1 MALLTHRGWLAN
13 RVTTVIAAWIIAM
26 GTIFSAVQ
34 AAAPTVTHL
43 YPWGLQQGTTE
54 EITVQGSWT
63 KWPLKV
69 AGEFPDGLK
78 IKSLETAG
86 KLSVETS
93 AEVRAGVYHF
103 RLFDGEGATKVI
115 PLIVG
120 AVPEFREKEPNGNPG
135 EGTQVALPA
144 VINGQLKES
153 ADVDIVLVDLAEG
166 ETLSLLLVA
175 NNILGVAMDAIIQVC
190 DSRGFVL
197 AQNDDERGLD
207 PQLSY
212 TAKRTGMVQVRIFA
226 FPEATNSSIAFSS
239 NADYVYRLTATT
251 KRLLDFCLPL
261 SVSAEAV
268 DLQLQGTGF
277 AKESLLQWTG
287 AVEMPYVSLAGV
299 PGIVYV
305 PLTAGNVVV
314 ATQQSSIESPQVV
327 VLPASISGIIE
338 QREDQDV
345 FLLESLQK
353 GESVVVGL
361 FARSLGFPTD
371 PLVEI
376 YDSSGKLLSTQDDK
390 DRATRDPAF
399 TYKIPADGAYQIRIR
414 DLHRVGGPRYAYRME
429 VAKLKPSVKLTLG
442 SGEFVKS
449 GEKLEIEV
457 AIARLG
463 GFADE
468 LMIDIDGLPEGV
480 SIEAVKS
487 AGSGDS
493 SKKVKLVLTGKW
505 PLFSVPIRIVGTW
518 NAGQSQVHAEYAVAK
533 LIIARTDP
541 WLTSVP
547 AK

>member
-1 MALLTHRGWLAN
+1 MALLTHRSWLAY
-13 RVTTVIAAWIIAM
+13 RVTTVMATWFIAI
-26 GTIFSAVQ
+26 GLVSTVVQ
-34 AAAPTVTHL
+34 AAAPSVTHL

-63 KWPLKV
+63 KWPLEV
-69 AGEFPDGLK
+69 AGELPVGLE
-78 IKSLETAG
+78 INPLEKAG
-86 KLSVETS
+86 KLSVATS
-93 AEVRAGVYHF
+93 TEVRAGVYHF
-103 RLFDGEGATKVI
+103 RLFDGEGASKVI

-120 AVPEFREKEPNGNPG
+120 AVPELREKEPNGNPG
-135 EGTQVALPA
+135 EGNQVTLPA

-153 ADVDIVLVDLAEG
+153 ADVDIFLVDLAES

-226 FPEATNSSIAFSS
+226 FPEATNSTIAFSS
-239 NADYVYRLTATT
+239 SADYVYRLTATT

-277 AKESLLQWTG
+277 AIESLRWTG
-287 AVEMPYVSLAGV
+287 AAETPYVSLAGV
-299 PGIVYV
+299 PGTVYV
-305 PLTAGNVVV
+305 PLTARNVVV

-327 VLPASISGIIE
+327 ILPASISGIIE

-345 FLLESLQK
+345 FLLENLQK
-353 GESVVVGL
+353 GESLVVDL

-376 YDSSGKLLSTQDDK
+376 YDNTGKLLSTQDDK

-399 TYKIPADGAYQIRIR
+399 TYKVPADGAYQIRIR

-429 VAKLKPSVKLTLG
+429 VSKLQPSVKLTLE
-442 SGEFVKS
+442 SGEFVKL

-457 AIARLG
+457 AISRLG

-468 LMIDIDGLPEGV
+468 LLIDIAGLPEGV

-518 NAGQSQVHAEYAVAK
+518 NAGQFQVLAEYGVAK
-533 LIIARTDP
+533 SIIARTDP

-547 AK
+547 SK

>member
-1 MALLTHRGWLAN
+1 MALLAPRCWLAN
-13 RVTTVIAAWIIAM
+13 RVTTVTTTCLIII
-26 GTIFSAVQ
+26 GLVSTAVQ
-34 AAAPTVTHL
+34 AAAPTATHL

-54 EITVQGSWT
+54 EITVKGSWT
-63 KWPLKV
+63 KWPLEV
-69 AGEFPDGLK
+69 AGELPAGLK
-78 IKSLETAG
+78 ITLLETAG
-86 KLSVETS
+86 KLSVESS

-120 AVPEFREKEPNGNPG
+120 AVAELREKEPNGNPG
-135 EGTQVALPA
+135 EGTQVTLPA

-153 ADVDIVLVDLAEG
+153 ADVDIFIVDLAES
-166 ETLSLLLVA
+166 ETLSLLVVA

-212 TAKRTGMVQVRIFA
+212 TAKRSGMVQIRIFA
-226 FPEATNSSIAFSS
+226 FPEATNSTIAFSS

-268 DLQLQGTGF
+268 NLQLQGAGF
-277 AKESLLQWTG
+277 AKESLQWTG
-287 AVEMPYVSLAGV
+287 AVERPYVSLAGV
-299 PGIVYV
+299 PGTVYV
-305 PLTAGNVVV
+305 PLTTRTVVV
-314 ATQQSSIESPQVV
+314 ATEQSSIESPQVV
-327 VLPASISGIIE
+327 ALPASISGVIE
-338 QREDQDV
+338 KREDQDV
-345 FLLESLQK
+345 FLFENLKK
-353 GESVVVGL
+353 GESLVVGL

-376 YDSSGKLLSTQDDK
+376 YDSTGKLLSTQDDK

-399 TYKIPADGAYQIRIR
+399 TYKIPADGAYQISIR

-429 VAKLKPSVKLTLG
+429 VAKLQPSVKLTLQ
-442 SGEFVKS
+442 SGEFVKT

-457 AIARLG
+457 TVSRLG

-468 LMIDIDGLPEGV
+468 LMIAIDGLPEGV

-487 AGSGDS
+487 EGSGDS

-505 PLFSVPIRIVGTW
+505 PSFSVPIRIVGTG
-518 NAGQSQVHAEYAVAK
+518 NEGQFQVIAEYAVAK
-533 LIIARTDP
+533 SIIARTDP
-541 WLTSVP
+541 WLTSVS
-547 AK
+547 AE

>member
-1 MALLTHRGWLAN
+1 MIRLTQCGWLAN
-13 RVTTVIAAWIIAM
+13 RITTAM
-26 GTIFSAVQ
+26 AIGFFAIGLVSTALQ

-54 EITVQGSWT
+54 EISVKGSWT
-63 KWPLKV
+63 KWPLEV
-69 AGEFPDGLK
+69 AGEFPAGLK

-86 KLSVETS
+86 QLSVEPST
-93 AEVRAGVYHF
+93 EVRAGVYHF

-120 AVPEFREKEPNGNPG
+120 AVPEFREKEPNGKPG
-135 EGTQVALPA
+135 EGNKIALPA

-153 ADVDIVLVDLAEG
+153 ADVDIFLVDLAEG
-166 ETLSLLLVA
+166 ETLSLLFVA

-212 TAKRTGMVQVRIFA
+212 TAKRTSMVQVRIFA

-239 NADYVYRLTATT
+239 NADYIYRLTATT

-261 SVSAEAV
+261 SVSAESM
-268 DLQLQGTGF
+268 DLQLQGAGF
-277 AKESLLQWTG
+277 TNESLQWTG
-287 AVEMPYVSLAGV
+287 TVEMPYVSFAGV
-299 PGIVYV
+299 PGTVYV
-305 PLTAGNVVV
+305 PLTVGKVVV
-314 ATQQSSIESPQVV
+314 ATRQSSIESPQVV
-327 VLPASISGIIE
+327 VLPASISGVIE

-353 GESVVVGL
+353 GESLVVSL

-371 PLVEI
+371 PLIEI
-376 YDSSGKLLSTQDDK
+376 YDNTGKLLSTQDDK

-429 VAKLKPSVKLTLG
+429 VAKLQPDVKLTLG

-457 AIARLG
+457 AISRLG

-480 SIEAVKS
+480 GIEAVKS
-487 AGSGDS
+487 EGSGDS
-493 SKKVKLVLTGKW
+493 SKKVKLVLIGKW
-505 PLFSVPIRIVGTW
+505 PLFSVPIRIIGTW
-518 NAGQSQVHAEYAVAK
+518 NEGQSQVLAEYAVAK
-533 LIIARTDP
+533 SIIARTDP

>member
-1 MALLTHRGWLAN
+1 MALLAPRGWLAN
-13 RVTTVIAAWIIAM
+13 RVTTVTATCLIII
-26 GTIFSAVQ
+26 GLVSTAVQ
-34 AAAPTVTHL
+34 AAAPTATHL

-54 EITVQGSWT
+54 EITVKGSWT
-63 KWPLKV
+63 KWPLEV
-69 AGEFPDGLK
+69 AGELPAGLK
-78 IKSLETAG
+78 ITLLETAG
-86 KLSVETS
+86 KLSVESS

-120 AVPEFREKEPNGNPG
+120 AVAELREKEPNGNPG
-135 EGTQVALPA
+135 EGTQVTLPA

-153 ADVDIVLVDLAEG
+153 ADVDIFIVDLAES
-166 ETLSLLLVA
+166 ETLSLLVVA

-212 TAKRTGMVQVRIFA
+212 TAKRSGMVQIRIFA
-226 FPEATNSSIAFSS
+226 FPEATNSTIAFSS

-268 DLQLQGTGF
+268 NLQLQGTGF
-277 AKESLLQWTG
+277 AKESLQWTG
-287 AVEMPYVSLAGV
+287 AVERPYVSLAGV
-299 PGIVYV
+299 PGTVYV
-305 PLTAGNVVV
+305 PLTTRTVVV
-314 ATQQSSIESPQVV
+314 ATEQSSIESPQVV
-327 VLPASISGIIE
+327 ALPASISGVIE
-338 QREDQDV
+338 KREDQDV
-345 FLLESLQK
+345 FLFENLKK
-353 GESVVVGL
+353 GESLVVGL

-376 YDSSGKLLSTQDDK
+376 YDSTGKLLSTQDDK

-399 TYKIPADGAYQIRIR
+399 TYKIPADGAYQISIR

-429 VAKLKPSVKLTLG
+429 VAKLQPSVKLTLQ
-442 SGEFVKS
+442 SGEFVKT

-457 AIARLG
+457 TVSRLG

-468 LMIDIDGLPEGV
+468 LMIAIDGLPEGV

-487 AGSGDS
+487 EGSGDS

-505 PLFSVPIRIVGTW
+505 PSFSVPIRIVGTG
-518 NAGQSQVHAEYAVAK
+518 NEGQFQVIAEYAVAK
-533 LIIARTDP
+533 SIIARTDP
-541 WLTSVP
+541 WLTSVS
-547 AK
+547 AE

>member
-1 MALLTHRGWLAN
+1 
-13 RVTTVIAAWIIAM
+13 
-26 GTIFSAVQ
+26 
-34 AAAPTVTHL
+34 
-43 YPWGLQQGTTE
+43 
-54 EITVQGSWT
+54 
-63 KWPLKV
+63 
-69 AGEFPDGLK
+69 
-78 IKSLETAG
+78 
-86 KLSVETS
+86 
-93 AEVRAGVYHF
+93 
-103 RLFDGEGATKVI
+103 
-115 PLIVG
+115 
-120 AVPEFREKEPNGNPG
+120 VPEVREKEPNGKPG
-135 EGTQVALPA
+135 EGTQVALPT

-153 ADVDIVLVDLAEG
+153 ADVDVFLIDLVEG

-175 NNILGVAMDAIIQVC
+175 NNVLGVAMDAIIQVC

-212 TAKRTGMVQVRIFA
+212 IAKRTGMVQVRLFA
-226 FPEATNSSIAFSS
+226 FPEATNGSIAFSS
-239 NADYVYRLTATT
+239 NADYIYRLTATT

-268 DLQLQGTGF
+268 VLQLQGAGF
-277 AKESLLQWTG
+277 TKESLKWTG

-305 PLTAGNVVV
+305 PLTVGKVVV

-327 VLPASISGIIE
+327 VLPASISGVIE

-353 GESVVVGL
+353 GESLVVGL

-371 PLVEI
+371 PLIEI
-376 YDSSGKLLSTQDDK
+376 YDSTGKLLSTQDDK
-390 DRATRDPAF
+390 DRVTRDPAF
-399 TYKIPADGAYQIRIR
+399 TYKIPVDGAYQIRIR
-414 DLHRVGGPRYAYRME
+414 DLHRVGGARYAYRME
-429 VAKLKPSVKLTLG
+429 IAKLQPSVKLTLEA
-442 SGEFVKS
+442 GEFVKS
-449 GEKLEIEV
+449 EEKLEIGV
-457 AIARLG
+457 AISRLG

-480 SIEAVKS
+480 SIEAMKS
-487 AGSGDS
+487 EGTGDS
-493 SKKVKLVLTGKW
+493 SKTVKLVLTGKW

-518 NAGQSQVHAEYAVAK
+518 NEGQSQVIAEYAVAK
-533 LIIARTDP
+533 SIIARTDP

>member
-1 MALLTHRGWLAN
+1 MALLAPRGWLAN
-13 RVTTVIAAWIIAM
+13 RVTTVTATCLIII
-26 GTIFSAVQ
+26 GLVSTAVQ
-34 AAAPTVTHL
+34 AAAPTATHL

-54 EITVQGSWT
+54 EITVKGSWT
-63 KWPLKV
+63 KWPLEV
-69 AGEFPDGLK
+69 AGELPAGLK
-78 IKSLETAG
+78 ITLLETAG
-86 KLSVETS
+86 KLSVESS

-120 AVPEFREKEPNGNPG
+120 AVAELREKEPNGNPG
-135 EGTQVALPA
+135 EGTQVTLPA

-175 NNILGVAMDAIIQVC
+175 NNVLGVAMDAIIQVC

-212 TAKRTGMVQVRIFA
+212 IAKRTGMVQVRLFA
-226 FPEATNSSIAFSS
+226 FPEATNSTIAFSS

-268 DLQLQGTGF
+268 NLQLQGAGF
-277 AKESLLQWTG
+277 AKESLQWTG
-287 AVEMPYVSLAGV
+287 AVERPYVSLAGV
-299 PGIVYV
+299 PGTVYV
-305 PLTAGNVVV
+305 PLTTRTVVV
-314 ATQQSSIESPQVV
+314 ATEQSSIESPQVV
-327 VLPASISGIIE
+327 ALPASISGVIE
-338 QREDQDV
+338 KREDQDV
-345 FLLESLQK
+345 FRFENLKK
-353 GESVVVGL
+353 GESLVVGL

-376 YDSSGKLLSTQDDK
+376 YDSTGKLLSTQDDK

-399 TYKIPADGAYQIRIR
+399 TYKIPADGAYQISIR

-429 VAKLKPSVKLTLG
+429 VAKLQPSVKLTLQ
-442 SGEFVKS
+442 SGEFVKT

-457 AIARLG
+457 TVSRLG

-468 LMIDIDGLPEGV
+468 LMIAIDGLPEGV

-487 AGSGDS
+487 EGSGDS

-505 PLFSVPIRIVGTW
+505 PSFSVPIRIVGTG
-518 NAGQSQVHAEYAVAK
+518 NEGQFQVIAEYAVAK
-533 LIIARTDP
+533 SIIARTDP
-541 WLTSVP
+541 WLTSVS
-547 AK
+547 AE

>member
-1 MALLTHRGWLAN
+1 MALLTHRSWLAY
-13 RVTTVIAAWIIAM
+13 RLATVLATWLIAS
-26 GTIFSAVQ
+26 GLVSNAVQ
-34 AAAPTVTHL
+34 AAAPSVTHL

-63 KWPLKV
+63 KWPLEV
-69 AGEFPDGLK
+69 AGELPVGLE
-78 IKSLETAG
+78 INPLEKAG
-86 KLSVETS
+86 KLSVATS
-93 AEVRAGVYHF
+93 TKVRAGVYHF

-120 AVPEFREKEPNGNPG
+120 AVPELREKEPNGNPG
-135 EGTQVALPA
+135 EGNQVTLPA

-153 ADVDIVLVDLAEG
+153 ADVDIFLVDLAES

-226 FPEATNSSIAFSS
+226 FPEATNSTIAFSS

-277 AKESLLQWTG
+277 AIESLHWTG

-299 PGIVYV
+299 PGTVYV
-305 PLTAGNVVV
+305 PLTARNVVV

-327 VLPASISGIIE
+327 VLPASISGVIE
-338 QREDQDV
+338 QHEDQDV
-345 FLLESLQK
+345 FLLGNLQK
-353 GESVVVGL
+353 GESLVVDL

-376 YDSSGKLLSTQDDK
+376 YDNTGKLLSTQDDK

-429 VAKLKPSVKLTLG
+429 VAKLQPSVKLTLE
-442 SGEFVKS
+442 SGEFVKL

-457 AIARLG
+457 AISRLG

-468 LMIDIDGLPEGV
+468 LLIDIDGLPEGV

-518 NAGQSQVHAEYAVAK
+518 NAGQFQVLAEYAVAK
-533 LIIARTDP
+533 SIIARTDP

-547 AK
+547 SK

>member
-1 MALLTHRGWLAN
+1 
-13 RVTTVIAAWIIAM
+13 
-26 GTIFSAVQ
+26 
-34 AAAPTVTHL
+34 
-43 YPWGLQQGTTE
+43 
-54 EITVQGSWT
+54 
-63 KWPLKV
+63 
-69 AGEFPDGLK
+69 
-78 IKSLETAG
+78 
-86 KLSVETS
+86 
-93 AEVRAGVYHF
+93 
-103 RLFDGEGATKVI
+103 
-115 PLIVG
+115 
-120 AVPEFREKEPNGNPG
+120 VPEIREKEPNGNPG
-135 EGTQVALPA
+135 EGAQVALPA

-153 ADVDIVLVDLAEG
+153 ADVDIFLVDLADG

-207 PQLSY
+207 PQLAY

-239 NADYVYRLTATT
+239 NADYIYRLTATT
-251 KRLLDFCLPL
+251 NRLLDFCLPL
-261 SVSAEAV
+261 SVSAETV
-268 DLQLQGTGF
+268 DLQLQGVGF
-277 AKESLLQWTG
+277 AKESLQWTG
-287 AVEMPYVSLAGV
+287 DAEMPYVSLAGV

-305 PLTAGNVVV
+305 PLTTGKVVV
-314 ATQQSSIESPQVV
+314 ATEQSSRESPQVV
-327 VLPASISGIIE
+327 VLPASISGVIE

-345 FLLESLQK
+345 FLFESLKK
-353 GESVVVGL
+353 GESLVVSL

-371 PLVEI
+371 PFIEI
-376 YDSSGKLLSTQDDK
+376 YDSGGKLLSTQDDK

-399 TYKIPADGAYQIRIR
+399 TYEIPADGAYQIRIR

-468 LMIDIDGLPEGV
+468 LMIEMDGLPEGV

-493 SKKVKLVLTGKW
+493 SKKVKLVLAGKW

-518 NAGQSQVHAEYAVAK
+518 NEGQSQVLAEYAVAK
-533 LIIARTDP
+533 SIIARTDP

>member
-1 MALLTHRGWLAN
+1 MALLAPRGWLAN
-13 RVTTVIAAWIIAM
+13 RVTTVTATCLIII
-26 GTIFSAVQ
+26 GLVSTAVQ
-34 AAAPTVTHL
+34 AAAPTATHL

-54 EITVQGSWT
+54 EITVKGSWT
-63 KWPLKV
+63 KWPLEV
-69 AGEFPDGLK
+69 AGELPAGLK
-78 IKSLETAG
+78 ITLLETAG
-86 KLSVETS
+86 KLSVESS

-120 AVPEFREKEPNGNPG
+120 AVAELREKEPNGNPG
-135 EGTQVALPA
+135 EGTQVTLPA

-153 ADVDIVLVDLAEG
+153 ADVDIFIVDLAES
-166 ETLSLLLVA
+166 ETLSLLVVA

-212 TAKRTGMVQVRIFA
+212 TAKRSGMVQIRIFA
-226 FPEATNSSIAFSS
+226 FPEATNSTIAFSS

-268 DLQLQGTGF
+268 NLQLQGAGF
-277 AKESLLQWTG
+277 AKESLQWTG
-287 AVEMPYVSLAGV
+287 AVERPYVSLAGV
-299 PGIVYV
+299 PGTVYV
-305 PLTAGNVVV
+305 PLTTGTVVV
-314 ATQQSSIESPQVV
+314 ATEQSSIESPQVV
-327 VLPASISGIIE
+327 ALPASISGVIE
-338 QREDQDV
+338 KREDQDV
-345 FLLESLQK
+345 FRFENLKK
-353 GESVVVGL
+353 GESLVVGL

-376 YDSSGKLLSTQDDK
+376 YDSTGKLLSTQDDK

-399 TYKIPADGAYQIRIR
+399 TYKIPADGAYQISIR

-429 VAKLKPSVKLTLG
+429 VAKLQPSVKLTLQ
-442 SGEFVKS
+442 SGEFVKT

-457 AIARLG
+457 TVSRLG

-468 LMIDIDGLPEGV
+468 LMIAIDGLPEGV

-487 AGSGDS
+487 EGSGDS

-505 PLFSVPIRIVGTW
+505 PSFSVPIRIVGTG
-518 NAGQSQVHAEYAVAK
+518 NEGQFQVIAEYAVAK
-533 LIIARTDP
+533 SIIARTDP
-541 WLTSVP
+541 WLTSVS
-547 AK
+547 AE

>member
-1 MALLTHRGWLAN
+1 MIRLTQCGWLAN
-13 RVTTVIAAWIIAM
+13 RITTVMAIGFFAIGLVSTAL
-26 GTIFSAVQ
+26 Q

-54 EITVQGSWT
+54 EISVKGSWT
-63 KWPLKV
+63 KWPLEV
-69 AGEFPDGLK
+69 AGEFPAGLK

-86 KLSVETS
+86 QLSVETS
-93 AEVRAGVYHF
+93 TEVRAGVYHF

-120 AVPEFREKEPNGNPG
+120 AVPEFREKEPNGKPG
-135 EGTQVALPA
+135 EGNKIALPA

-153 ADVDIVLVDLAEG
+153 ADVDIFLVDLAEG
-166 ETLSLLLVA
+166 ETLSLLFVA

-212 TAKRTGMVQVRIFA
+212 TAKRTSMVQVRIFA

-239 NADYVYRLTATT
+239 NADYIYRLTATT

-261 SVSAEAV
+261 SVSAESM
-268 DLQLQGTGF
+268 DLQLQGAGF
-277 AKESLLQWTG
+277 TNESLQWTG
-287 AVEMPYVSLAGV
+287 TVEMPYVSFAGV
-299 PGIVYV
+299 PGTVYV
-305 PLTAGNVVV
+305 PLTVGKVVV
-314 ATQQSSIESPQVV
+314 ATRQSSIESPQVV
-327 VLPASISGIIE
+327 VLPASISGVIE

-353 GESVVVGL
+353 GESLVVSL

-371 PLVEI
+371 PLIEI
-376 YDSSGKLLSTQDDK
+376 YDNTGKLLSTQDDK

-414 DLHRVGGPRYAYRME
+414 DLHRVGGPRYAYRMV
-429 VAKLKPSVKLTLG
+429 VAKLQPDVKLTLG

-457 AIARLG
+457 AISRLG

-480 SIEAVKS
+480 GIEAVKS
-487 AGSGDS
+487 EGSGDS
-493 SKKVKLVLTGKW
+493 SKKVKLVLIGKW
-505 PLFSVPIRIVGTW
+505 PLFSVPIRIIGTW
-518 NAGQSQVHAEYAVAK
+518 NEGQSQVLAEYAVAK
-533 LIIARTDP
+533 SIIARTDP

>member
-1 MALLTHRGWLAN
+1 MVLSSYRGWLTN
-13 RVTTVIAAWIIAM
+13 RVASGMAVGFIAF
-26 GTIFSAVQ
+26 GLFCSAVQ
-34 AAAPTVTHL
+34 AAVPTFTHL

-54 EITVQGSWT
+54 EITVKGSWT
-63 KWPLKV
+63 KWPLEV

-78 IKSLETAG
+78 IKPLETAG

-93 AEVRAGVYHF
+93 PEVRAGVYHF

-120 AVPEFREKEPNGNPG
+120 TVPEVREKEPNGKPG
-135 EGTQVALPA
+135 EGTQVALPT

-153 ADVDIVLVDLAEG
+153 ADVDVFLIDLVEG

-175 NNILGVAMDAIIQVC
+175 NNVLGVAMDAIIQVC

-212 TAKRTGMVQVRIFA
+212 IAKRTGMVQVRLFA
-226 FPEATNSSIAFSS
+226 FPEATNGSIAFSS
-239 NADYVYRLTATT
+239 NADYIYRLTATT

-268 DLQLQGTGF
+268 VLQLQGAGF
-277 AKESLLQWTG
+277 TKESLKWTG

-305 PLTAGNVVV
+305 PLTVGKVVV

-327 VLPASISGIIE
+327 VLPASISGVIE

-353 GESVVVGL
+353 GESLVVGL

-371 PLVEI
+371 PLIEI
-376 YDSSGKLLSTQDDK
+376 YDSTGKLLSTQDDK
-390 DRATRDPAF
+390 DRVTRDPAF
-399 TYKIPADGAYQIRIR
+399 TYKIPVDGAYQIRIR
-414 DLHRVGGPRYAYRME
+414 DLHRVGGARYAYRME
-429 VAKLKPSVKLTLG
+429 IAKLQPSVKLTLEA
-442 SGEFVKS
+442 GEFVKS
-449 GEKLEIEV
+449 EEKLEIGV
-457 AIARLG
+457 AISRLG

-480 SIEAVKS
+480 SIEAMKS
-487 AGSGDS
+487 EGTGDS
-493 SKKVKLVLTGKW
+493 AKTVKLVLTGKW

-518 NAGQSQVHAEYAVAK
+518 NEGQSQVIAEYAVAK
-533 LIIARTDP
+533 SIIARTDP

>member
-1 MALLTHRGWLAN
+1 MALLAPRGWLAN
-13 RVTTVIAAWIIAM
+13 RVTTVTATCLIII
-26 GTIFSAVQ
+26 GLVSTAVQ
-34 AAAPTVTHL
+34 AAAPTATHL

-54 EITVQGSWT
+54 EITVKGSWT
-63 KWPLKV
+63 KWPLEV
-69 AGEFPDGLK
+69 AGELPAGLK
-78 IKSLETAG
+78 ITLLETAG
-86 KLSVETS
+86 KLSVESS

-120 AVPEFREKEPNGNPG
+120 AVAELREKEPNGNPG
-135 EGTQVALPA
+135 EGTQVTLPA

-153 ADVDIVLVDLAEG
+153 ADVDVFLVDLAES
-166 ETLSLLLVA
+166 ETLSLLVVA

-212 TAKRTGMVQVRIFA
+212 TAKRSGMVQIRIFA
-226 FPEATNSSIAFSS
+226 FPEATNSTIAFSS

-261 SVSAEAV
+261 SVSTEPV
-268 DLQLQGTGF
+268 NLQLQGTGF
-277 AKESLLQWTG
+277 AKESLQWTG
-287 AVEMPYVSLAGV
+287 AVERPYVSLAGV
-299 PGIVYV
+299 PGTVYV
-305 PLTAGNVVV
+305 PLTTRTVVV
-314 ATQQSSIESPQVV
+314 ATEQSSIESPQVV
-327 VLPASISGIIE
+327 ALPASISGVIE
-338 QREDQDV
+338 KREDQDV
-345 FLLESLQK
+345 FLFENLKK
-353 GESVVVGL
+353 GESLVVGL

-376 YDSSGKLLSTQDDK
+376 YDSTGKLLSTQDDK

-399 TYKIPADGAYQIRIR
+399 TYKIPADGAYQISIR

-429 VAKLKPSVKLTLG
+429 VAKLQPSVKLTLQ
-442 SGEFVKS
+442 SGEFVKT

-457 AIARLG
+457 TVSRLG

-468 LMIDIDGLPEGV
+468 LMIAIDGLPEGV

-487 AGSGDS
+487 EGSGDS

-505 PLFSVPIRIVGTW
+505 PSFSVPIRIVGTG
-518 NAGQSQVHAEYAVAK
+518 NEGQFQVIAEYAVAK
-533 LIIARTDP
+533 SIIARTDP
-541 WLTSVP
+541 WLTSVS
-547 AK
+547 AE

>member
-1 MALLTHRGWLAN
+1 MALLTPRGWLAN
-13 RVTTVIAAWIIAM
+13 RVTTVTATCLIII
-26 GTIFSAVQ
+26 GLVSTAVQ
-34 AAAPTVTHL
+34 AAAPTATHL

-54 EITVQGSWT
+54 EITVKGSWT
-63 KWPLKV
+63 KWPLEV
-69 AGEFPDGLK
+69 AGELPAGLK
-78 IKSLETAG
+78 ITLLETAG
-86 KLSVETS
+86 KLSVESS

-120 AVPEFREKEPNGNPG
+120 AVAELREKEPNGNPG
-135 EGTQVALPA
+135 EGTQVTLPA

-153 ADVDIVLVDLAEG
+153 ADVDIFIVDLAES
-166 ETLSLLLVA
+166 ETLSLLVVA

-212 TAKRTGMVQVRIFA
+212 TAKRSGMVQIRIFA
-226 FPEATNSSIAFSS
+226 FPEATNSTIAFSS

-268 DLQLQGTGF
+268 NLQLQGAGF
-277 AKESLLQWTG
+277 AKESLQWTG
-287 AVEMPYVSLAGV
+287 AVERPYVSLAGV
-299 PGIVYV
+299 PGTVYV
-305 PLTAGNVVV
+305 PLTTRTVVV
-314 ATQQSSIESPQVV
+314 ATEQSSIESPQVV
-327 VLPASISGIIE
+327 ALPASISGVIE
-338 QREDQDV
+338 KREDQDV
-345 FLLESLQK
+345 FLFENLKK
-353 GESVVVGL
+353 GESLVVGL

-376 YDSSGKLLSTQDDK
+376 YDSTGKLLSTQDDK

-399 TYKIPADGAYQIRIR
+399 TYKIPADGAYQISIR

-429 VAKLKPSVKLTLG
+429 VAKLQPSVKLTLQ
-442 SGEFVKS
+442 SGEFVKT

-457 AIARLG
+457 TVSRLG

-468 LMIDIDGLPEGV
+468 LMIAIDGLPEGV

-487 AGSGDS
+487 EGSGDS

-505 PLFSVPIRIVGTW
+505 PSFSVPIRIVGTG
-518 NAGQSQVHAEYAVAK
+518 NEGQFQVIAEYAVAK
-533 LIIARTDP
+533 SIIARTDP
-541 WLTSVP
+541 WLTSVS
-547 AK
+547 AE

>member
-1 MALLTHRGWLAN
+1 MIRLTQCGWLAN
-13 RVTTVIAAWIIAM
+13 RITTVMAIGFFAIGLVSTAL
-26 GTIFSAVQ
+26 Q

-54 EITVQGSWT
+54 EISVKGSWT
-63 KWPLKV
+63 KWPLEV
-69 AGEFPDGLK
+69 AGEFPAGLK

-86 KLSVETS
+86 QLSVETS
-93 AEVRAGVYHF
+93 TEVRAGVYHF

-120 AVPEFREKEPNGNPG
+120 AVPEFREKEPNGKPG
-135 EGTQVALPA
+135 EGNKIALPA

-153 ADVDIVLVDLAEG
+153 ADVDIFLVDLAEG
-166 ETLSLLLVA
+166 ETLSLLFVA

-212 TAKRTGMVQVRIFA
+212 TAKRTSMVQVRIFA

-239 NADYVYRLTATT
+239 NADYIYRLTATT

-261 SVSAEAV
+261 SVSAESM
-268 DLQLQGTGF
+268 DLQLQGAGF
-277 AKESLLQWTG
+277 TNESLQWTG
-287 AVEMPYVSLAGV
+287 TVEMPYVSFAGV
-299 PGIVYV
+299 PGTVYV
-305 PLTAGNVVV
+305 PLTVGKVVV
-314 ATQQSSIESPQVV
+314 ATRQSSIESPQVV
-327 VLPASISGIIE
+327 VLPASISGVIE

-353 GESVVVGL
+353 GESLVDSL

-371 PLVEI
+371 PLIEI
-376 YDSSGKLLSTQDDK
+376 YDNTGKLLSTQDDK

-429 VAKLKPSVKLTLG
+429 VAKLQPDVKLTLG

-457 AIARLG
+457 AISRLG

-480 SIEAVKS
+480 GIEAVKS
-487 AGSGDS
+487 EGSGDS
-493 SKKVKLVLTGKW
+493 SKKVKLVLIGKW
-505 PLFSVPIRIVGTW
+505 PLFSVPIRIIGTW
-518 NAGQSQVHAEYAVAK
+518 NEGQSQVLAEYAVAK
-533 LIIARTDP
+533 SIIARTDP

>member
-1 MALLTHRGWLAN
+1 MTLLSHRGLFAN
-13 RVTTVIAAWIIAM
+13 RVASVMAAGFI
-26 GTIFSAVQ
+26 TIGLFCTAVR
-34 AAAPTVTHL
+34 AAAPTFTHL

-54 EITVQGSWT
+54 EITVKGSWT
-63 KWPLKV
+63 KWPLEV
-69 AGEFPDGLK
+69 AGELPDGLK
-78 IKSLETAG
+78 IKPLETAG

-93 AEVRAGVYHF
+93 TEVRAGVYHF

-120 AVPEFREKEPNGNPG
+120 TVPEVREKEPNGQPG
-135 EGTQVALPA
+135 EGTEVAVPT

-153 ADVDIVLVDLAEG
+153 ADVDVFLVDLVEG

-175 NNILGVAMDAIIQVC
+175 NNVLGVAMDAIIQVC

-212 TAKRTGMVQVRIFA
+212 TAKHTGMVQVRLFA

-239 NADYVYRLTATT
+239 NADYIYRLTATT

-268 DLQLQGTGF
+268 VLQLRGTGF
-277 AKESLLQWTG
+277 TKESLQWAGT
-287 AVEMPYVSLAGV
+287 VEMPYVSLAGV

-305 PLTAGNVVV
+305 PLTVGKVVV
-314 ATQQSSIESPQVV
+314 ATQQSSIESPQIV
-327 VLPASISGIIE
+327 VLPASISGVIE
-338 QREDQDV
+338 QHEDQDV

-353 GESVVVGL
+353 GESLVVAL

-371 PLVEI
+371 PLIEI
-376 YDSSGKLLSTQDDK
+376 YDSTGKLLSTQDDK
-390 DRATRDPAF
+390 DRVTRDPAF
-399 TYKIPADGAYQIRIR
+399 TYKIPVDGAYQIRIR
-414 DLHRVGGPRYAYRME
+414 DLHRVGGARYAYRME
-429 VAKLKPSVKLTLG
+429 IAKLQPSVKLTLEA
-442 SGEFVKS
+442 GEFVKS
-449 GEKLEIEV
+449 EEKLEIGV
-457 AIARLG
+457 AISRLG

-480 SIEAVKS
+480 SIEAMKS
-487 AGSGDS
+487 EGTGDS
-493 SKKVKLVLTGKW
+493 SKTVKLVLTGKW

-518 NAGQSQVHAEYAVAK
+518 NEGQSQVIAEYAVAK
-533 LIIARTDP
+533 SIIARTDP

>member
-1 MALLTHRGWLAN
+1 MVLSSYRGWLTN
-13 RVTTVIAAWIIAM
+13 RVASGMAVGFIAF
-26 GTIFSAVQ
+26 GLFCSAVQ
-34 AAAPTVTHL
+34 AAVPTFTHL

-54 EITVQGSWT
+54 EITVKGSWT
-63 KWPLKV
+63 KWPLEV

-78 IKSLETAG
+78 IKPLETAG

-93 AEVRAGVYHF
+93 PEVRAGVYHF

-120 AVPEFREKEPNGNPG
+120 TVPEVREKEPNGKPG
-135 EGTQVALPA
+135 EGTQVALPT

-153 ADVDIVLVDLAEG
+153 ADVDVFLIDLVEG

-175 NNILGVAMDAIIQVC
+175 NNVLGVAMDAIIQVC

-212 TAKRTGMVQVRIFA
+212 IAKRTGMVQVRLFA
-226 FPEATNSSIAFSS
+226 FPEATNGSIAFSS
-239 NADYVYRLTATT
+239 NADYIYRLTATT

-268 DLQLQGTGF
+268 VLQLQGAGF
-277 AKESLLQWTG
+277 TKESLKWTG

-305 PLTAGNVVV
+305 PLTVGKVVV

-327 VLPASISGIIE
+327 VLPASISGVIE

-353 GESVVVGL
+353 GESLVVGL

-371 PLVEI
+371 PLIEI
-376 YDSSGKLLSTQDDK
+376 YDSTGKLLSTQDDK
-390 DRATRDPAF
+390 DRVTRDPAF
-399 TYKIPADGAYQIRIR
+399 TYKIPVDGAYQIRIR
-414 DLHRVGGPRYAYRME
+414 DLHRVGGARYAYRME
-429 VAKLKPSVKLTLG
+429 IAKLQPSVKLTLEA
-442 SGEFVKS
+442 GEFVKS
-449 GEKLEIEV
+449 EEKLEIGV
-457 AIARLG
+457 AISRLG

-480 SIEAVKS
+480 SIEAMKS
-487 AGSGDS
+487 EGTGDS
-493 SKKVKLVLTGKW
+493 SKTVKLVLTGKW

-518 NAGQSQVHAEYAVAK
+518 NEGQSQVIAEYAVAK
-533 LIIARTDP
+533 SIIARTDP

>member
-1 MALLTHRGWLAN
+1 MALLAPRGWLAN
-13 RVTTVIAAWIIAM
+13 RVTTVTATCLIII
-26 GTIFSAVQ
+26 GLVSTAVQ
-34 AAAPTVTHL
+34 AAAPTATHL

-54 EITVQGSWT
+54 EITVKGSWT
-63 KWPLKV
+63 KWPLEV
-69 AGEFPDGLK
+69 AGELPAGLK
-78 IKSLETAG
+78 ITLLETAG
-86 KLSVETS
+86 KLSVESS

-120 AVPEFREKEPNGNPG
+120 AVAELREKEPNGNPG
-135 EGTQVALPA
+135 EGTQVTLPA

-153 ADVDIVLVDLAEG
+153 ADVDIFIVDLAES
-166 ETLSLLLVA
+166 ETLSLLVVA

-212 TAKRTGMVQVRIFA
+212 TAKRSGMVQIRIFA
-226 FPEATNSSIAFSS
+226 FPEATNSTIAFSS

-268 DLQLQGTGF
+268 NLQLQGTGF
-277 AKESLLQWTG
+277 AKESLQWTG
-287 AVEMPYVSLAGV
+287 AVERPYVSLAGV
-299 PGIVYV
+299 PGTVYV
-305 PLTAGNVVV
+305 PLTTRTVVV
-314 ATQQSSIESPQVV
+314 ATEQSSIESPQVV
-327 VLPASISGIIE
+327 ALPASISGVIE
-338 QREDQDV
+338 KREDQDV
-345 FLLESLQK
+345 FLFENLKK
-353 GESVVVGL
+353 GESLVVGL

-376 YDSSGKLLSTQDDK
+376 YDSTGKLLSTQDDK

-399 TYKIPADGAYQIRIR
+399 TYKIPADGAYQISIR

-429 VAKLKPSVKLTLG
+429 VAKLQPSVKLTLQ
-442 SGEFVKS
+442 SGEFVKT

-457 AIARLG
+457 TVSRLG

-468 LMIDIDGLPEGV
+468 LMIAIDGLPEGV

-487 AGSGDS
+487 EGSGDS

-505 PLFSVPIRIVGTW
+505 PSFSVPIRIVGTG
-518 NAGQSQVHAEYAVAK
+518 NEGQFQVIAEYAVAK
-533 LIIARTDP
+533 SIIARTDP
-541 WLTSVP
+541 WLASVS
-547 AK
+547 AE

>member
-1 MALLTHRGWLAN
+1 MIRLTQCGWLAN
-13 RVTTVIAAWIIAM
+13 RITTVMAIGFFAIGLVSTAL
-26 GTIFSAVQ
+26 Q

-54 EITVQGSWT
+54 EISVKGSWT
-63 KWPLKV
+63 KWPLEV
-69 AGEFPDGLK
+69 AGELPAGLK

-86 KLSVETS
+86 QLSVESST
-93 AEVRAGVYHF
+93 EVRAGVYHF

-120 AVPEFREKEPNGNPG
+120 VVPEFREKEPNGKPG
-135 EGTQVALPA
+135 EGNQVALPA

-153 ADVDIVLVDLAEG
+153 ADVDIFLVDLAEG
-166 ETLSLLLVA
+166 ETLSLLFVA

-212 TAKRTGMVQVRIFA
+212 TAKRTSMVQVRIFA

-239 NADYVYRLTATT
+239 NADYIYRLTATT

-261 SVSAEAV
+261 SVSAESV
-268 DLQLQGTGF
+268 DLQLQGAGF
-277 AKESLLQWTG
+277 TNESLQWTG
-287 AVEMPYVSLAGV
+287 TVEMPYVSLAGV
-299 PGIVYV
+299 PGTVYV
-305 PLTAGNVVV
+305 PLTVGKVVV
-314 ATQQSSIESPQVV
+314 ATRQSSIESPQVV
-327 VLPASISGIIE
+327 VLPASISGVIE

-353 GESVVVGL
+353 GESLVVSL

-371 PLVEI
+371 PLIEI
-376 YDSSGKLLSTQDDK
+376 YDSTGKLLSTHDDK

-429 VAKLKPSVKLTLG
+429 VAKLQPDVKLTLG

-457 AIARLG
+457 AISRLG

-480 SIEAVKS
+480 GIEAVKS
-487 AGSGDS
+487 EGSGDS
-493 SKKVKLVLTGKW
+493 SKKVKLVLIGKW
-505 PLFSVPIRIVGTW
+505 PLFSVPIRIIGTW
-518 NAGQSQVHAEYAVAK
+518 NEGQSQVLAEYAVAK
-533 LIIARTDP
+533 SIIARTDP

>member
-1 MALLTHRGWLAN
+1 M
-13 RVTTVIAAWIIAM
+13 
-26 GTIFSAVQ
+26 
-34 AAAPTVTHL
+34 
-43 YPWGLQQGTTE
+43 
-54 EITVQGSWT
+54 
-63 KWPLKV
+63 
-69 AGEFPDGLK
+69 AGELPAGLK
-78 IKSLETAG
+78 ITLLETAG
-86 KLSVETS
+86 KLSVESS

-120 AVPEFREKEPNGNPG
+120 AVAELREKEPNGNPG
-135 EGTQVALPA
+135 EGTQVTLPA

-153 ADVDIVLVDLAEG
+153 ADVDIFIVDLAES
-166 ETLSLLLVA
+166 ETLSLLVVA

-212 TAKRTGMVQVRIFA
+212 TAKRSGMVQIRIFA
-226 FPEATNSSIAFSS
+226 FPEATNSTIAFSS

-261 SVSAEAV
+261 SVSTEPV
-268 DLQLQGTGF
+268 NLQLQGTGF
-277 AKESLLQWTG
+277 AKESLQWTG
-287 AVEMPYVSLAGV
+287 AVERPYVSLAGV
-299 PGIVYV
+299 PGTVYV
-305 PLTAGNVVV
+305 PLTTRTVVV
-314 ATQQSSIESPQVV
+314 ATEQSSIESPQVV
-327 VLPASISGIIE
+327 ALPASISGVIE
-338 QREDQDV
+338 KREDQDV
-345 FLLESLQK
+345 FLFENLKK
-353 GESVVVGL
+353 GESLVVGL

-376 YDSSGKLLSTQDDK
+376 YDSTGKLLSTQDDK

-399 TYKIPADGAYQIRIR
+399 TYKIPADGAYQISIR

-429 VAKLKPSVKLTLG
+429 VAKLQPSVKLTLQ
-442 SGEFVKS
+442 SGEFVKT

-457 AIARLG
+457 TVSRLG

-468 LMIDIDGLPEGV
+468 LMIAIDGLPEGV

-487 AGSGDS
+487 EGSGDS

-505 PLFSVPIRIVGTW
+505 PSFSVPIRIVGTG
-518 NAGQSQVHAEYAVAK
+518 NEGQFQVIAEYAVAK
-533 LIIARTDP
+533 SIIARTDP
-541 WLTSVP
+541 WLTSVS
-547 AK
+547 AE

>member
-1 MALLTHRGWLAN
+1 MALLTPRGWLAN
-13 RVTTVIAAWIIAM
+13 RVTTVTATCLIII
-26 GTIFSAVQ
+26 GLVSTAVQ
-34 AAAPTVTHL
+34 AAAPTATHL

-54 EITVQGSWT
+54 EITVKGSWT
-63 KWPLKV
+63 KWPLEV
-69 AGEFPDGLK
+69 AGELPAGLK
-78 IKSLETAG
+78 ITLLETAG
-86 KLSVETS
+86 KLSVESS

-120 AVPEFREKEPNGNPG
+120 AVAELREKEPNGNPG
-135 EGTQVALPA
+135 EGTQVTLPA

-153 ADVDIVLVDLAEG
+153 ADVDIFIVDLAES
-166 ETLSLLLVA
+166 ETLSLLVVA

-212 TAKRTGMVQVRIFA
+212 TAKRSGMVQIRIFA
-226 FPEATNSSIAFSS
+226 FPEATNSTIAFSS

-268 DLQLQGTGF
+268 NLQLQGAGF
-277 AKESLLQWTG
+277 AKESLQWTG
-287 AVEMPYVSLAGV
+287 AVERPYVSLAGV
-299 PGIVYV
+299 PGTVYV
-305 PLTAGNVVV
+305 PLTTRTVVV
-314 ATQQSSIESPQVV
+314 ATEQSSIESPQVV
-327 VLPASISGIIE
+327 ALPVSISGVIE
-338 QREDQDV
+338 KREDQDV
-345 FLLESLQK
+345 FLFENLKK
-353 GESVVVGL
+353 GESLVVGL

-376 YDSSGKLLSTQDDK
+376 YDSTGKLLSTQDDK

-399 TYKIPADGAYQIRIR
+399 TYKIPADGAYQISIR

-429 VAKLKPSVKLTLG
+429 VAKLQPSVKLTLQ
-442 SGEFVKS
+442 SGEFVKT

-457 AIARLG
+457 TVSRLG

-468 LMIDIDGLPEGV
+468 LMIAIDGLPEGV

-487 AGSGDS
+487 EGSGDS

-505 PLFSVPIRIVGTW
+505 PSFSVPIRIVGTG
-518 NAGQSQVHAEYAVAK
+518 NEGQFQVIAEYAVAK
-533 LIIARTDP
+533 SIIARTDP
-541 WLTSVP
+541 WLTSVS
-547 AK
+547 AE

>member
-1 MALLTHRGWLAN
+1 MALLAHIGWLAN
-13 RVTTVIAAWIIAM
+13 RATTGMATCLVAIGLISTAA
-26 GTIFSAVQ
+26 Q
-34 AAAPTVTHL
+34 AAAPVVTHL

-54 EITVQGSWT
+54 EITVKGSWT
-63 KWPLKV
+63 KWPLEV
-69 AGEFPDGLK
+69 AGELPVGLK
-78 IKSLETAG
+78 IKPLETAG

-93 AEVRAGVYHF
+93 TEVHAGVYHF

-120 AVPEFREKEPNGNPG
+120 VVPEFREKEPNGKPG
-135 EGTQVALPA
+135 EGTQVTLPA

-153 ADVDIVLVDLAEG
+153 ADVDIFLVDLAEG

-212 TAKRTGMVQVRIFA
+212 TAKRTGMAQVRIFA

-251 KRLLDFCLPL
+251 QRLLDYCLPL
-261 SVSAEAV
+261 SVSAETV

-277 AKESLLQWTG
+277 AKESLQWTG
-287 AVEMPYVSLAGV
+287 AAEMPYVSLAGV
-299 PGIVYV
+299 PGTVYV
-305 PLTAGNVVV
+305 PLTVRNVVV

-327 VLPASISGIIE
+327 VMPASISGVIE

-345 FLLESLQK
+345 FLLENLQK
-353 GESVVVGL
+353 GESLVVSL

-376 YDSSGKLLSTQDDK
+376 YDSTGKLLSTQDDK

-429 VAKLKPSVKLTLG
+429 VAKLQPSVKLTVE
-442 SGEFVKS
+442 SGEFVKL

-457 AIARLG
+457 SISRLG

-468 LMIDIDGLPEGV
+468 LLIDIDGLPEGV

-493 SKKVKLVLTGKW
+493 SKKVKLVLTGTW

-518 NAGQSQVHAEYAVAK
+518 NAGQFQVLAEYAVAK
-533 LIIARTDP
+533 SIIARTDP

>member
-1 MALLTHRGWLAN
+1 MALLTHRSWLAY
-13 RVTTVIAAWIIAM
+13 RVTTVMTTWLIAI
-26 GTIFSAVQ
+26 GLVSTVVQ
-34 AAAPTVTHL
+34 AAAPSVTHL

-63 KWPLKV
+63 KWPLEV
-69 AGEFPDGLK
+69 AGELPVGLE
-78 IKSLETAG
+78 INPLEKAG
-86 KLSVETS
+86 KLSVATS
-93 AEVRAGVYHF
+93 TEVRAGVYHF

-120 AVPEFREKEPNGNPG
+120 AVPEWREKEPNGNPG
-135 EGTQVALPA
+135 EGNQVTLPA

-153 ADVDIVLVDLAEG
+153 ADVDIFLVDLAES

-226 FPEATNSSIAFSS
+226 FPEATNSTIAFSS

-277 AKESLLQWTG
+277 AIESLHWTG

-299 PGIVYV
+299 PGTVYV
-305 PLTAGNVVV
+305 PLTARNVVV

-327 VLPASISGIIE
+327 VLPASISGVIE
-338 QREDQDV
+338 QHEDQDV
-345 FLLESLQK
+345 FLLENLQK
-353 GESVVVGL
+353 GESLVVDL

-376 YDSSGKLLSTQDDK
+376 YDNTGKL
-390 DRATRDPAF
+390 
-399 TYKIPADGAYQIRIR
+399 
-414 DLHRVGGPRYAYRME
+414 
-429 VAKLKPSVKLTLG
+429 
-442 SGEFVKS
+442 
-449 GEKLEIEV
+449 
-457 AIARLG
+457 
-463 GFADE
+463 
-468 LMIDIDGLPEGV
+468 
-480 SIEAVKS
+480 
-487 AGSGDS
+487 
-493 SKKVKLVLTGKW
+493 
-505 PLFSVPIRIVGTW
+505 
-518 NAGQSQVHAEYAVAK
+518 
-533 LIIARTDP
+533 
-541 WLTSVP
+541 
-547 AK
+547 

>member
-1 MALLTHRGWLAN
+1 MALLTPRGWLAN
-13 RVTTVIAAWIIAM
+13 RVTTVTATCLIIIGLVSTAL
-26 GTIFSAVQ
+26 Q
-34 AAAPTVTHL
+34 AAAPTVAHL

-54 EITVQGSWT
+54 EITVKGSWT
-63 KWPLKV
+63 KWPLEV
-69 AGEFPDGLK
+69 AGELPAGLK
-78 IKSLETAG
+78 ITLLETAG

-103 RLFDGEGATKVI
+103 RLFDGEGSTKVI

-120 AVPEFREKEPNGNPG
+120 VVAELREEEPNGNPG
-135 EGTQVALPA
+135 EGTQVTLPA

-153 ADVDIVLVDLAEG
+153 ADVDIFLVDLAES
-166 ETLSLLLVA
+166 ETLSLLVVA

-212 TAKRTGMVQVRIFA
+212 TAKRSGMVQIRIFA
-226 FPEATNSSIAFSS
+226 FPEATNSTIAFSS

-268 DLQLQGTGF
+268 DLQLQGSGF
-277 AKESLLQWTG
+277 AKESLQWTG

-299 PGIVYV
+299 PGTVYV
-305 PLTAGNVVV
+305 PLTTGTVVV
-314 ATQQSSIESPQVV
+314 ATEQSSIESPQVV
-327 VLPASISGIIE
+327 ALPASISGVIE

-345 FLLESLQK
+345 FLFENLKK
-353 GESVVVGL
+353 GESLVVGL

-376 YDSSGKLLSTQDDK
+376 YDNTGKLLSTQDDK

-399 TYKIPADGAYQIRIR
+399 TYKIPADGAYQISIR

-429 VAKLKPSVKLTLG
+429 VAKLQPSVKLTLQ
-442 SGEFVKS
+442 SGEFVKTD
-449 GEKLEIEV
+449 EKLEIEV
-457 AIARLG
+457 AISRLG

-487 AGSGDS
+487 EGSGDS
-493 SKKVKLVLTGKW
+493 SKKVKLVLIGKW
-505 PLFSVPIRIVGTW
+505 PSFSVPIRIVGTGSE
-518 NAGQSQVHAEYAVAK
+518 GQFQVIAEYAVAK
-533 LIIARTDP
+533 SIIARTDP
-541 WLTSVP
+541 WLTSVS
-547 AK
+547 AE

>member
-1 MALLTHRGWLAN
+1 MALLVSRRWFAN
-13 RVTTVIAAWIIAM
+13 RVVIAATTSLIVM
-26 GTIFSAVQ
+26 GFVASAVQ

-54 EITVQGSWT
+54 EITVKGSWT

-69 AGEFPDGLK
+69 AGELPAGLK
-78 IKSLETAG
+78 ITLLETAG

-93 AEVRAGVYHF
+93 AEVGAGVYHF
-103 RLFDGEGATKVI
+103 RLFDDEGATKVI

-120 AVPEFREKEPNGNPG
+120 AVAELREKEPNGNPG
-135 EGTQVALPA
+135 EGTQVTLPA

-153 ADVDIVLVDLAEG
+153 ADVDIFLAELAEG
-166 ETLSLLLVA
+166 ETLSLLVVA

-212 TAKRTGMVQVRIFA
+212 TAKRNGMVQIRIFA
-226 FPEATNSSIAFSS
+226 FPEATNSTIGFSS

-261 SVSAEAV
+261 SISSEAV
-268 DLQLQGTGF
+268 DLQLKGTGF
-277 AKESLLQWTG
+277 AKESLQWTG
-287 AVEMPYVSLAGV
+287 TVQRPYVSLAGV
-299 PGIVYV
+299 PGTVYV
-305 PLTAGNVVV
+305 PLTSGTVVV
-314 ATQQSSIESPQVV
+314 ATEQSSIESPQVV
-327 VLPASISGIIE
+327 TLPASISGVIE

-345 FLLESLQK
+345 FLFENLIK
-353 GESVVVGL
+353 GESLVVGL

-376 YDSSGKLLSTQDDK
+376 YDSTGKLLSTQDDK
-390 DRATRDPAF
+390 DRTTRDPAF

-429 VAKLKPSVKLTLG
+429 VAKLQPSVKLTIQ
-442 SGEFVKS
+442 SGEFVKT

-457 AIARLG
+457 AVSRLG

-487 AGSGDS
+487 DGSGDS
-493 SKKVKLVLTGKW
+493 SKKVNLILTGKW
-505 PLFSVPIRIVGTW
+505 PSFSAPIRIVGTG
-518 NAGQSQVHAEYAVAK
+518 NEGQLQVIAEYAVAK
-533 LIIARTDP
+533 SMIARTDP
-541 WLTSVP
+541 WLTSIS
-547 AK
+547 AD

>member
-1 MALLTHRGWLAN
+1 MALLTSKGWLAN
-13 RVTTVIAAWIIAM
+13 RVTTVTATCLIIS
-26 GTIFSAVQ
+26 GLVSTTVQ

-54 EITVQGSWT
+54 EITVKGSWT
-63 KWPLKV
+63 KWPLEV
-69 AGEFPDGLK
+69 VGELPAGLK
-78 IKSLETAG
+78 IKPVETAG

-120 AVPEFREKEPNGNPG
+120 AVPELREKEPNGNPG
-135 EGTQVALPA
+135 EGTQVTLPV

-153 ADVDIVLVDLAEG
+153 ADVDIFLVNLAES
-166 ETLSLLLVA
+166 ETLSLLVVA
-175 NNILGVAMDAIIQVC
+175 NNILGVGMDAIIQVC

-212 TAKRTGMVQVRIFA
+212 TAKRNGMVQIRIFA
-226 FPEATNSSIAFSS
+226 FPEATNSTIAFSS

-261 SVSAEAV
+261 SASAEAV
-268 DLQLQGTGF
+268 DLQLLGTGF
-277 AKESLLQWTG
+277 AKESLQWTG
-287 AVEMPYVSLAGV
+287 TVEMPYVSLAGV
-299 PGIVYV
+299 PGTVYV
-305 PLTAGNVVV
+305 PLTTRKVVV
-314 ATQQSSIESPQVV
+314 ATHQSSIESPQVV
-327 VLPASISGIIE
+327 ALPASISGVIE
-338 QREDQDV
+338 QREDHDV
-345 FLLESLQK
+345 FLFENLLK
-353 GESVVVGL
+353 GESLVVGL

-376 YDSSGKLLSTQDDK
+376 YDNTGKLLSTQDDK

-399 TYKIPADGAYQIRIR
+399 IYKIPADGAYRISIR

-429 VAKLKPSVKLTLG
+429 VAKLQPSVKLTLQ
-442 SGEFVKS
+442 SGEFVKT

-457 AIARLG
+457 TISRLG
-463 GFADE
+463 GFSDE

-487 AGSGDS
+487 EGSGDS

-505 PLFSVPIRIVGTW
+505 PSFSVPIRIVGTG
-518 NAGQSQVHAEYAVAK
+518 NEGQFQVIAEYAVAK
-533 LIIARTDP
+533 SIIARTDL
-541 WLTSVP
+541 WLTSVS

>member
-1 MALLTHRGWLAN
+1 MALLTHRSWLAY
-13 RVTTVIAAWIIAM
+13 RVTTVMATWFIAI
-26 GTIFSAVQ
+26 GLVSTVVQ
-34 AAAPTVTHL
+34 AAAPSVTHL

-63 KWPLKV
+63 KWPLEV
-69 AGEFPDGLK
+69 AGELPVGLE
-78 IKSLETAG
+78 INPLEKAG
-86 KLSVETS
+86 KLSVATS
-93 AEVRAGVYHF
+93 TKVRAGVYHF

-120 AVPEFREKEPNGNPG
+120 AVPELREKEPNGNPG
-135 EGTQVALPA
+135 EGNQVTLPA

-153 ADVDIVLVDLAEG
+153 ADVDIFLVDLAES

-226 FPEATNSSIAFSS
+226 FPEATNSTIAFSS

-277 AKESLLQWTG
+277 AIESLHWIG

-299 PGIVYV
+299 PGTVYV
-305 PLTAGNVVV
+305 PLTARNVVV

-327 VLPASISGIIE
+327 VLPASISGVIE

-345 FLLESLQK
+345 FLFENLQK
-353 GESVVVGL
+353 GESLVVDL

-376 YDSSGKLLSTQDDK
+376 YDNTGKLLSTQDDK

-414 DLHRVGGPRYAYRME
+414 DLHREGGPRYAYRME
-429 VAKLKPSVKLTLG
+429 VAKLQPSVKLTLE
-442 SGEFVKS
+442 SGEFVKL

-457 AIARLG
+457 AISRLG

-468 LMIDIDGLPEGV
+468 LLIDIDGLPEGV

-518 NAGQSQVHAEYAVAK
+518 NAGQFQVLAEYAVAK
-533 LIIARTDP
+533 SIIARTDP

-547 AK
+547 SK

>member
-1 MALLTHRGWLAN
+1 MALLTPRGWLAN
-13 RVTTVIAAWIIAM
+13 RVTTVTATCLIII
-26 GTIFSAVQ
+26 GLVCTAVQ

-54 EITVQGSWT
+54 EITVKGSWT
-63 KWPLKV
+63 KWPLEV
-69 AGEFPDGLK
+69 AGELPAGLK
-78 IKSLETAG
+78 ITLLETAG

-103 RLFDGEGATKVI
+103 RLFDGEGSTKVI

-120 AVPEFREKEPNGNPG
+120 VVAELREEEPNGNPG
-135 EGTQVALPA
+135 EGTQVTLPA

-153 ADVDIVLVDLAEG
+153 ADVDIFLVDLAES
-166 ETLSLLLVA
+166 ETLSLLVVA

-212 TAKRTGMVQVRIFA
+212 TAKRSGMVQIRIFA
-226 FPEATNSSIAFSS
+226 FPEATNSTIAFSS

-277 AKESLLQWTG
+277 AKESLQWTG
-287 AVEMPYVSLAGV
+287 AVEIPYVSLAGV
-299 PGIVYV
+299 PGTVYV
-305 PLTAGNVVV
+305 PLTTGTVVV
-314 ATQQSSIESPQVV
+314 ATEQSSIESPQVV
-327 VLPASISGIIE
+327 ALPASISGVIE

-345 FLLESLQK
+345 FLFENLKK
-353 GESVVVGL
+353 GESLVVGL

-376 YDSSGKLLSTQDDK
+376 YDSAGKLLSTQDDK
-390 DRATRDPAF
+390 DRTTRDPAF
-399 TYKIPADGAYQIRIR
+399 TYKIPADGAYQISIR

-429 VAKLKPSVKLTLG
+429 VAKLQPSVKLTLQ
-442 SGEFVKS
+442 SGEFVKTD
-449 GEKLEIEV
+449 EKLEIEV
-457 AIARLG
+457 AISRLG

-487 AGSGDS
+487 EGSGDS
-493 SKKVKLVLTGKW
+493 SKKVKLVLIGKW
-505 PLFSVPIRIVGTW
+505 PSFSVPIRIVGTGSE
-518 NAGQSQVHAEYAVAK
+518 GQFQVIAEYAVAK
-533 LIIARTDP
+533 SIIARTDP
-541 WLTSVP
+541 WLTSVS
-547 AK
+547 AE

>member
-1 MALLTHRGWLAN
+1 MALLTPRGWLAN
-13 RVTTVIAAWIIAM
+13 RVTTVTATCLIII
-26 GTIFSAVQ
+26 GLVSTAVQ
-34 AAAPTVTHL
+34 AAAPTIAHL

-54 EITVQGSWT
+54 EITVKGSWT
-63 KWPLKV
+63 KWPLEV
-69 AGEFPDGLK
+69 AGELPAGLK
-78 IKSLETAG
+78 ITLLETAG

-103 RLFDGEGATKVI
+103 RLFDGEGSTKVI

-120 AVPEFREKEPNGNPG
+120 AVAELREEEPNGNPG
-135 EGTQVALPA
+135 EGTQVTLPA

-153 ADVDIVLVDLAEG
+153 ADVDIFIVDLAES
-166 ETLSLLLVA
+166 ETLSLLVVA

-212 TAKRTGMVQVRIFA
+212 TAKRSGMVQIRIFA
-226 FPEATNSSIAFSS
+226 FPEATNSTIAFSS

-268 DLQLQGTGF
+268 DLQLQGNGF
-277 AKESLLQWTG
+277 AKESLRWTG

-299 PGIVYV
+299 PGTVYV
-305 PLTAGNVVV
+305 PLTTGTVVV
-314 ATQQSSIESPQVV
+314 ATEQSSIESPQVV
-327 VLPASISGIIE
+327 ALPASISGVIE

-345 FLLESLQK
+345 FRFENLKK
-353 GESVVVGL
+353 GESLVVGL

-376 YDSSGKLLSTQDDK
+376 YDSTGKLLSTQDDK

-399 TYKIPADGAYQIRIR
+399 TYKIPADGAYQISIR

-429 VAKLKPSVKLTLG
+429 VAKLQPSVKLTLQ
-442 SGEFVKS
+442 SGEFVKTE
-449 GEKLEIEV
+449 EKLEIEV
-457 AIARLG
+457 AISRLG

-487 AGSGDS
+487 EGSGDS

-505 PLFSVPIRIVGTW
+505 PSFSVPIRIVGTG
-518 NAGQSQVHAEYAVAK
+518 NEGQFQVIAEYAVAK
-533 LIIARTDP
+533 SIIARTDP
-541 WLTSVP
+541 WLTSVS
-547 AK
+547 AE

>member
-1 MALLTHRGWLAN
+1 MIRLTQCGWLAN
-13 RVTTVIAAWIIAM
+13 RITTVMAIGFFAIGLVSTAL
-26 GTIFSAVQ
+26 Q

-54 EITVQGSWT
+54 EISVKGSWT
-63 KWPLKV
+63 KWPLEV
-69 AGEFPDGLK
+69 AGEFPAGLK

-93 AEVRAGVYHF
+93 TEVRAGVYHF

-120 AVPEFREKEPNGNPG
+120 AVPEFREKEPNGKPG
-135 EGTQVALPA
+135 EGNKIALPA

-153 ADVDIVLVDLAEG
+153 ADVDIFLVDLAEG
-166 ETLSLLLVA
+166 ETLSLLFVA

-212 TAKRTGMVQVRIFA
+212 TAKRTSMVQVRIFA

-239 NADYVYRLTATT
+239 NADYIYRLTATT

-261 SVSAEAV
+261 SVSAESM
-268 DLQLQGTGF
+268 DLQLQGAGF
-277 AKESLLQWTG
+277 TNESLQWTG
-287 AVEMPYVSLAGV
+287 TVEMPYVSFAGV
-299 PGIVYV
+299 PGTVYV
-305 PLTAGNVVV
+305 PLTVGKVVV
-314 ATQQSSIESPQVV
+314 ATRQSSIESPQVV
-327 VLPASISGIIE
+327 VLPASISGVIE

-353 GESVVVGL
+353 GESLVDSL

-371 PLVEI
+371 PLIEI
-376 YDSSGKLLSTQDDK
+376 YDNTGKLLSTQDDK

-429 VAKLKPSVKLTLG
+429 VAKLQPDVKLTLG

-457 AIARLG
+457 AISRLG

-480 SIEAVKS
+480 GIEAVKS
-487 AGSGDS
+487 EGSGDS
-493 SKKVKLVLTGKW
+493 SKKVKLVLIGKW
-505 PLFSVPIRIVGTW
+505 PLFSVPIRIIGTW
-518 NAGQSQVHAEYAVAK
+518 NEGQSQVLAEYAVAK
-533 LIIARTDP
+533 SIIARTDP

>member
-1 MALLTHRGWLAN
+1 MALLAPRGWLAN
-13 RVTTVIAAWIIAM
+13 RVTTVTATCLIII
-26 GTIFSAVQ
+26 GLVSTAVQ
-34 AAAPTVTHL
+34 AAAPTATHL

-54 EITVQGSWT
+54 EITVKGSWT
-63 KWPLKV
+63 KWPLEV
-69 AGEFPDGLK
+69 AGELPAGLK
-78 IKSLETAG
+78 ITLLETAG
-86 KLSVETS
+86 KLSVESS

-120 AVPEFREKEPNGNPG
+120 AVAELREKEPNGNPG
-135 EGTQVALPA
+135 EGTQVTLPA

-153 ADVDIVLVDLAEG
+153 ADVDIFIVDLAES
-166 ETLSLLLVA
+166 ETLSLLVVA

-212 TAKRTGMVQVRIFA
+212 TAKRSGMVQIRIFA
-226 FPEATNSSIAFSS
+226 FPEATNSTIAFSS

-268 DLQLQGTGF
+268 NLQLQGAGF
-277 AKESLLQWTG
+277 AKESLQWTG
-287 AVEMPYVSLAGV
+287 AVERPYVSLAGV
-299 PGIVYV
+299 PGTVYV
-305 PLTAGNVVV
+305 PLTTRTVVV
-314 ATQQSSIESPQVV
+314 ATEQSSIESPQVV
-327 VLPASISGIIE
+327 ALPVSISGVIE
-338 QREDQDV
+338 KREDQDV
-345 FLLESLQK
+345 FLFENLKK
-353 GESVVVGL
+353 GESLVVGL

-376 YDSSGKLLSTQDDK
+376 YDSTGKLLSTQDDK

-399 TYKIPADGAYQIRIR
+399 TYKIPADGAYQISIR

-429 VAKLKPSVKLTLG
+429 VAKLQPSVKLTLQ
-442 SGEFVKS
+442 SGEFVKT

-457 AIARLG
+457 TVSRLG

-468 LMIDIDGLPEGV
+468 LMIAIDGLPEGV

-487 AGSGDS
+487 EGSGDS

-505 PLFSVPIRIVGTW
+505 PSFSVPIRIVGTG
-518 NAGQSQVHAEYAVAK
+518 NEGQFQVIAEYAVAK
-533 LIIARTDP
+533 SIIARTDP
-541 WLTSVP
+541 WLTSVS
-547 AK
+547 AE

>member
-1 MALLTHRGWLAN
+1 MTLLAHRGLLTN
-13 RVTTVIAAWIIAM
+13 RVASVMAAGLITIGLFCTT
-26 GTIFSAVQ
+26 VQ
-34 AAAPTVTHL
+34 AAAPTFTHL

-54 EITVQGSWT
+54 EITVKGSWT
-63 KWPLKV
+63 KWPLEV
-69 AGEFPDGLK
+69 AGELPDGLK
-78 IKSLETAG
+78 IKPLETAG

-93 AEVRAGVYHF
+93 TEVRAGVYHF

-120 AVPEFREKEPNGNPG
+120 TVPEVREKEPNGQPG
-135 EGTQVALPA
+135 EGTEVAVPT

-153 ADVDIVLVDLAEG
+153 ADVDVFLVDLVEG

-175 NNILGVAMDAIIQVC
+175 NNVLGVAMDAIIQVC

-212 TAKRTGMVQVRIFA
+212 TAKRTGMVQVRLFA

-239 NADYVYRLTATT
+239 SADYIYRLTATT

-268 DLQLQGTGF
+268 VLQLQGAGF
-277 AKESLLQWTG
+277 TKESLQWTG
-287 AVEMPYVSLAGV
+287 TVEMPYVSLAGV

-305 PLTAGNVVV
+305 PLTVGKVVV
-314 ATQQSSIESPQVV
+314 ATQQSSIESPQIV
-327 VLPASISGIIE
+327 VLPTSISGVIE
-338 QREDQDV
+338 QHEDQDV

-353 GESVVVGL
+353 GESLVVGL

-371 PLVEI
+371 PLIEI
-376 YDSSGKLLSTQDDK
+376 YDSTGKLLSTQDDK
-390 DRATRDPAF
+390 DRVTRDPAF
-399 TYKIPADGAYQIRIR
+399 TYKIPVDGAYQIRIR
-414 DLHRVGGPRYAYRME
+414 DLHRVGGARYAYRME
-429 VAKLKPSVKLTLG
+429 IAKLQPSVKLTLA

-457 AIARLG
+457 AISRLG

-487 AGSGDS
+487 EGSGDS
-493 SKKVKLVLTGKW
+493 SKMVKLVLTGKW

-518 NAGQSQVHAEYAVAK
+518 NEGQSQVIAEYAVGK
-533 LIIARTDP
+533 SIIARTDP
-541 WLTSVP
+541 WLTSIP

>member
-1 MALLTHRGWLAN
+1 MALLAPRGWLAN
-13 RVTTVIAAWIIAM
+13 RVTTVTATCLIII
-26 GTIFSAVQ
+26 GLVSTAVQ
-34 AAAPTVTHL
+34 AAAPTATHL

-54 EITVQGSWT
+54 EITVKGSWT
-63 KWPLKV
+63 KWPLEV
-69 AGEFPDGLK
+69 AGELPAGLK
-78 IKSLETAG
+78 ITLLETAG
-86 KLSVETS
+86 KLSVES
-93 AEVRAGVYHF
+93 SGEVRAGVYHF

-120 AVPEFREKEPNGNPG
+120 AVAELREKEPNGNPG
-135 EGTQVALPA
+135 EGTQVTLPA

-153 ADVDIVLVDLAEG
+153 ADVDIFIVDLAES
-166 ETLSLLLVA
+166 ETLSLLVVA

-212 TAKRTGMVQVRIFA
+212 TAKRSGMVQIRIFA
-226 FPEATNSSIAFSS
+226 FPEATNSTIAFSS

-261 SVSAEAV
+261 SVSTEPV
-268 DLQLQGTGF
+268 NLQLQGTGF
-277 AKESLLQWTG
+277 AKESLQWTG
-287 AVEMPYVSLAGV
+287 AVERPYVSLAGV
-299 PGIVYV
+299 PGTVYV
-305 PLTAGNVVV
+305 PLTTGTVVV
-314 ATQQSSIESPQVV
+314 ATEQSSIESPQVV
-327 VLPASISGIIE
+327 ALPASISGVIE
-338 QREDQDV
+338 KREDQDV
-345 FLLESLQK
+345 FLFENLKK
-353 GESVVVGL
+353 GESLVVGL

-376 YDSSGKLLSTQDDK
+376 YDSTGKLLSTQDDK

-399 TYKIPADGAYQIRIR
+399 TYKIPADGAYQISIR

-429 VAKLKPSVKLTLG
+429 VAKLQPSVKLTLQ
-442 SGEFVKS
+442 SGEFVKT

-457 AIARLG
+457 TVSRLG

-468 LMIDIDGLPEGV
+468 LMITIDGLPEGV

-487 AGSGDS
+487 EGSGDS

-505 PLFSVPIRIVGTW
+505 PSFSVPIRIVGTG
-518 NAGQSQVHAEYAVAK
+518 NEGQFQVIAEYAVAK
-533 LIIARTDP
+533 SIIARTDP
-541 WLTSVP
+541 WLTSVS
-547 AK
+547 AE

>member
-1 MALLTHRGWLAN
+1 MALLTPRGWLAN
-13 RVTTVIAAWIIAM
+13 RVTTVTATCLIII
-26 GTIFSAVQ
+26 GLVCTAVQ

-54 EITVQGSWT
+54 EITVKGSWT
-63 KWPLKV
+63 KWPLEV
-69 AGEFPDGLK
+69 AGELPAGLK
-78 IKSLETAG
+78 ITLLETAG

-103 RLFDGEGATKVI
+103 RLFDGEGSTKVI

-120 AVPEFREKEPNGNPG
+120 VVAELREEEPNGNPG
-135 EGTQVALPA
+135 EGTQVTLPA

-153 ADVDIVLVDLAEG
+153 ADVDIFLVDLAES
-166 ETLSLLLVA
+166 ETLSLLVVA

-212 TAKRTGMVQVRIFA
+212 TAKRSGMVQIRIFA
-226 FPEATNSSIAFSS
+226 FPEATNSTIAFSS

-268 DLQLQGTGF
+268 DLQLQGSGF
-277 AKESLLQWTG
+277 AKESLQWTG

-299 PGIVYV
+299 PGTVYV
-305 PLTAGNVVV
+305 PLTTGTVVV
-314 ATQQSSIESPQVV
+314 ATEQSSIESPQVV
-327 VLPASISGIIE
+327 ALPASISGVIE

-345 FLLESLQK
+345 FLFENLKK
-353 GESVVVGL
+353 GESLVVGL

-376 YDSSGKLLSTQDDK
+376 YDSAGKLLSTQDDK
-390 DRATRDPAF
+390 DRTTRDPAF
-399 TYKIPADGAYQIRIR
+399 TYKIPADGAYQISIR

-429 VAKLKPSVKLTLG
+429 VAKLQPSVKLTLQ
-442 SGEFVKS
+442 SGEFVKTD
-449 GEKLEIEV
+449 EKLEIEV
-457 AIARLG
+457 AISRLG

-487 AGSGDS
+487 EGSGDS
-493 SKKVKLVLTGKW
+493 SKKVKLVLIGKW
-505 PLFSVPIRIVGTW
+505 PSFSVPIRIVGTGSE
-518 NAGQSQVHAEYAVAK
+518 GQFQVIAEYAVAK
-533 LIIARTDP
+533 SIIARTDP
-541 WLTSVP
+541 WLTSVS
-547 AK
+547 AE

>member
-1 MALLTHRGWLAN
+1 
-13 RVTTVIAAWIIAM
+13 V
-26 GTIFSAVQ
+26 S
-34 AAAPTVTHL
+34 
-43 YPWGLQQGTTE
+43 
-54 EITVQGSWT
+54 
-63 KWPLKV
+63 
-69 AGEFPDGLK
+69 GEFPDGLK

-120 AVPEFREKEPNGNPG
+120 VVPEFREKEPNGNPG
-135 EGTQVALPA
+135 EGTQVTLPA

-153 ADVDIVLVDLAEG
+153 ADVDIFLVELAEG

-226 FPEATNSSIAFSS
+226 FPEATNSTIAFAA
-239 NADYVYRLTATT
+239 NADYIYRLTATT

-261 SVSAEAV
+261 SVSVEAV
-268 DLQLQGTGF
+268 DLQLQGSGF
-277 AKESLLQWTG
+277 VKESLQWTG
-287 AVEMPYVSLAGV
+287 TVEMPYVSLAGV

-305 PLTAGNVVV
+305 PLTVGKVVV

-327 VLPASISGIIE
+327 VLPASISGVIE

-353 GESVVVGL
+353 GESLVVGL

-376 YDSSGKLLSTQDDK
+376 YDSTGKLLSTQDDK

-429 VAKLKPSVKLTLG
+429 VAKLQPSVKLTLA
-442 SGEFVKS
+442 SGEFVKL

-457 AIARLG
+457 AISRLG

-480 SIEAVKS
+480 SIDAVKS

-518 NAGQSQVHAEYAVAK
+518 NAGQSQVTAEYAVAK
-533 LIIARTDP
+533 SIIARTDP
-541 WLTSVP
+541 WLTSGP

>member
-1 MALLTHRGWLAN
+1 MALLTPRGWLIN
-13 RVTTVIAAWIIAM
+13 RVVSVVAAGLI
-26 GTIFSAVQ
+26 TIGFFCTAVQ
-34 AAAPTVTHL
+34 AAAPTFTHL

-54 EITVQGSWT
+54 EITVKGSWT
-63 KWPLKV
+63 KWPLEV
-69 AGEFPDGLK
+69 AGELPDGLK
-78 IKSLETAG
+78 IKPLETAG

-93 AEVRAGVYHF
+93 PEVRAGVYHF

-120 AVPEFREKEPNGNPG
+120 TVPEVREKEPNGQPG
-135 EGTQVALPA
+135 EGTEVAVPT

-153 ADVDIVLVDLAEG
+153 ADVDVFLVDLVEG

-175 NNILGVAMDAIIQVC
+175 NNVLGVAMDAIIQVC

-212 TAKRTGMVQVRIFA
+212 TAKHTGMVQVRLFA

-239 NADYVYRLTATT
+239 NADYIYRLTATT

-268 DLQLQGTGF
+268 VLQLQGTGF
-277 AKESLLQWTG
+277 TKESLQWTG
-287 AVEMPYVSLAGV
+287 TVEMPYVSLAGV

-305 PLTAGNVVV
+305 PLTVGKVVV
-314 ATQQSSIESPQVV
+314 ATQQSSIESPQIV
-327 VLPASISGIIE
+327 VLPASISGVIE
-338 QREDQDV
+338 QHEDQDV

-353 GESVVVGL
+353 GESLVVAL

-371 PLVEI
+371 PLIEI
-376 YDSSGKLLSTQDDK
+376 YDSTGKLLSTQDDK
-390 DRATRDPAF
+390 DRVTRDPAF
-399 TYKIPADGAYQIRIR
+399 TYKIPVDGAYQIRIR
-414 DLHRVGGPRYAYRME
+414 DLHRVGGARYAYRME
-429 VAKLKPSVKLTLG
+429 IAKLQPSVKLTLA

-457 AIARLG
+457 AISRLG

-487 AGSGDS
+487 EGSGDS
-493 SKKVKLVLTGKW
+493 SKMVKLVLTGKW

-518 NAGQSQVHAEYAVAK
+518 NEGQSQVIAEYAVAK
-533 LIIARTDP
+533 SIIARTDP